1 MLELAKKT
9 ALVGTGIALTSAE
22 KIKEVLEK
30 SQKAWNRIE
39 DKPERI
45 LTDVSAFWLY
55 ADWMDEIEDYA
66 EKVIRLLMKE
76 FNIPERRELEE
87 IRARIETLEKEAAEE

>member
-30 SQKAWNRIE
+30 SQQAWNSIE

-45 LTDVSAFWLY
+45 FTDVSAFWLY
-55 ADWMDEIEDYA
+55 AGWMDEIEDRV
-66 EKVIRLLMKE
+66 EKAITLLLRE
-76 FNIPERRELEE
+76 FHIPERRELEE
-87 IRARIETLEKEAAEE
+87 IKARIERLEKEAAAE